1 MMPIENAL
9 PPSRRGQKGIRS
21 DMMTDLR
28 KRLEENPY
36 DLEKNPKGIID
47 LGSAVNDLM
56 LDDLSG
62 WTKRNIKK
70 GQLKSTPGCKDQQ
83 DHPSLPKVAADFM
96 NEHFR
101 VRLPLTSDNILAAN
115 GVTTIL
121 DSLIYNI
128 TNEGDT
134 ILIPT
139 PSYGMFAQDV
149 WTRNG
154 VRVVE
159 VPCDDIHEERFW
171 GPPPQDDSPV
181 QTPEV
186 VRRLEVAI
194 EDELSRKGRVG
205 GIVLVN
211 PDNPLGRCYAA
222 HVLLQVSQLCARHKI
237 HLIVDEIYAISAGDR
252 FSSVLSLG
260 LDVNFR
266 NVHVLWGLSKDFG
279 LSDLRVGFLATYNS
293 QVYEAMRALTMFGQ
307 VSSFSATVA
316 ATLLSD
322 TKYLRNHYLPSF
334 RRRLDKR
341 RKMVEETLDNYEIPH
356 VKPEAGFFVFVD
368 LFKWV
373 ELYLQKHGKGGDLAF
388 LEYLMKQR
396 VFLEPGQALFS
407 QRTGWFRLNFGGE
420 KESFKLGLQRLLH
433 CLRLL
438 DGQEHHEPFTQAP
451 ELYFPPPKAMAHFL
465 AV

>member
-1 MMPIENAL
+1 MMSIENAL
-9 PPSRRGQKGIRS
+9 PPSRRGQKGIRP
-21 DMMTDLR
+21 DMMTGLR

-36 DLEKNPKGIID
+36 DPEKNPKGIID
-47 LGSAVNDLM
+47 LGSAVNELM

-62 WTKRNIKK
+62 WTKRNVKK
-70 GQLKSTPGCKDQQ
+70 GHLKSNQQ
-83 DHPSLPKVAADFM
+83 DQPSLPKVAAEFM

-115 GVTTIL
+115 GVTTLL
-121 DSLIYNI
+121 DNLIYNI

-139 PSYGMFAQDV
+139 PTYGLFAQDV
-149 WTRNG
+149 CTRNG

-171 GPPPQDDSPV
+171 GPPPQDESPV
-181 QTPEV
+181 QAPEV

-194 EDELSRKGRVG
+194 KHELGRKGRVG

-252 FSSVLSLG
+252 FSSILSLG

-279 LSDLRVGFLATYNS
+279 LSGLRVGFLATYNK
-293 QVYEAMRALTMFGQ
+293 QVYEAMRALTMVGQ

-368 LFKWV
+368 LSKWV
-373 ELYLQKHGKGGDLAF
+373 ELYYVQKHDKGGDLAF

-396 VFLEPGQALFS
+396 VFLDPGQALFS

-433 CLRLL
+433 CLRSL

>member
-1 MMPIENAL
+1 MSIENAL
-9 PPSRRGQKGIRS
+9 PPSCRGQKGIRS
-21 DMMTDLR
+21 DAMTDLR

-47 LGSAVNDLM
+47 LGSAVNELM

-70 GQLKSTPGCKDQQ
+70 GQLKSTPGCKNQQ
-83 DHPSLPKVAADFM
+83 DHPSLSKIAADLM

-101 VRLPLTSDNILAAN
+101 VRFPLTSDNILAAN
-115 GVTTIL
+115 GVTTLL
-121 DSLIYNI
+121 DNLIYNI

-159 VPCDDIHEERFW
+159 VRCDDIHEERFRA
-171 GPPPQDDSPV
+171 PPPQDDSPV
-181 QTPEV
+181 RTPEV

-194 EDELSRKGRVG
+194 EDDELSRKGRVG
-205 GIVLVN
+205 GVVLVN
-211 PDNPLGRCYAA
+211 PDNPL
-222 HVLLQVSQLCARHKI
+222 CARHRI

-260 LDVNFR
+260 LDANFR

-279 LSDLRVGFLATYNS
+279 LSDLRVGFLATYNA
-293 QVYEAMRALTMFGQ
+293 QVYEATRALTMFGQ
-307 VSSFSATVA
+307 VSSFSATAA

-322 TKYLRNHYLPSF
+322 TKYLRNHYLLSF

-341 RKMVEETLDNYEIPH
+341 RTMVEETLDNYEIPH

-373 ELYLQKHGKGGDLAF
+373 ELYLQKHGKGGDLVF

-433 CLRLL
+433 CLRSL
-438 DGQEHHEPFTQAP
+438 DGQEHHESFTQAP